1 MHFKKYKNQAVLSNR
16 KWSETT
22 TGPSH
27 KVSSCFVSIRLLHS
41 VSSDDEVVLH
51 YTYGELPSVIKRIP
65 WLTDSNKLIQAIC
78 FDPTATW
85 LLVVSIDGS
94 LYIIPALSLADK
106 KQKID
111 CKWSLND
118 LTHFPKHSQTPD
130 SKPTCVV
137 WWQTLDSNQNALVG
151 YESGAIALVSLTDG
165 RCLGCCAISEAVTR
179 LSLCQDN
186 TLDSVSL
193 LVLFKTICVVVYFL
207 CFW

>member
-1 MHFKKYKNQAVLSNR
+1 LFRINPTATR
-16 KWSETT
+16 
-22 TGPSH
+22 
-27 KVSSCFVSIRLLHS
+27 S

-85 LLVVSIDGS
+85 LLVVCESTCTTPKNQANPFIFTAIDGS

>member
-16 KWSETT
+16 EWSETT

-85 LLVVSIDGS
+85 LLVVCESTWTT
-94 LYIIPALSLADK
+94 P
-106 KQKID
+106 KI
-111 CKWSLND
+111 
-118 LTHFPKHSQTPD
+118 
-130 SKPTCVV
+130 KPTP
-137 WWQTLDSNQNALVG
+137 
-151 YESGAIALVSLTDG
+151 
-165 RCLGCCAISEAVTR
+165 
-179 LSLCQDN
+179 
-186 TLDSVSL
+186 
-193 LVLFKTICVVVYFL
+193 LFLQPLMVHCT
-207 CFW
+207 